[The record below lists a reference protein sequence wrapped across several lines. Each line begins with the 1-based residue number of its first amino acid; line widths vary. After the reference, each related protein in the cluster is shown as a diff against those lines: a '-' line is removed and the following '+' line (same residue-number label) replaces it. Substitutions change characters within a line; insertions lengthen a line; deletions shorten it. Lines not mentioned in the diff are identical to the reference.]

1 MAKRWLLLLVSGLM
15 VAVGLPTIAH
25 AAGPNLPVDIESV
38 AATSDQLGG
47 TLVLP
52 DGTATLTIEVRYT
65 ECIRGG
71 ACGDDPTVM
80 EVTIAEVAGSCSGA
94 ARCVMAPG
102 GRRQSFQRDV
112 AAYRNGYIREA
123 SPTLASLGFVNLRPD
138 SWLAVMVRL
147 RNPAGWSQTS
157 SSSLRVAPALD
168 PRDTVPTN
176 LTAPELGSYG
186 NSLSRDLAVGN
197 WITLWSIGR
206 WAPGAVT
213 APQAIRVQG
222 ARCPDAACRITDA
235 QYQASGLQS
244 TCQYPRNDMATQDLN
259 CGLQPSTAI
268 TAAEPCW
275 RARSQAQNRKGWS
288 AWAETA
294 VKCLPGVNA
303 GGGANNPPQGACPLC
318 RPDSPALDVGAIAPF
333 RPGVGLADLIVPSIT
348 RLPVLTAE
356 NNPVSAIAAQGAV
369 LNGTAYGAGG
379 STWRLPAGWRAHDP
393 LANTTFTLFA
403 CAATE
408 RASCQAVGSW
418 PASRLV
424 GQSPVLSSTGPLA
437 IQSPYARI
445 AQTTTLVNP
454 RGIETDQT
462 ALSDWVSVTTAA
474 SPASTPTPAPSADA
488 SGGGSP
494 AASGGGSASASDAA
508 QVPGSVDIPPALVAA
523 GVDGRVTPLVGTD
536 GAGTYQGTTLKVQVP
551 AVEPRGVKVT
561 ATATVTPARAGK
573 VWFTFTRTGPNGKVA
588 VGKTWKVK
596 VKGTK
601 AKQRWTFQD
610 SKPTGTYLL
619 IVRFVPAKKGKA
631 GAMVTKAILVK

>member
-1 MAKRWLLLLVSGLM
+1 MGKRLVSLLISGLLV
-15 VAVGLPTIAH
+15 ATAFPTIAH

-47 TLVLP
+47 TTVLP

-71 ACGDDPTVM
+71 ACGDDPSLM
-80 EVTIAEVAGSCSGA
+80 EVTVAEVPGACSG
-94 ARCVMAPG
+94 RGCVMTPG

-112 AAYRNGYIREA
+112 GAYRNGYIREA
-123 SPTLASLGFVNLRPD
+123 SPTLASLGLVNLRPD

-147 RNPAGWSQTS
+147 RNPAGWSQVI
-157 SSSLRVAPALD
+157 SSSLQVAPALD
-168 PRDTVPTN
+168 PRDTLPTN
-176 LTAPELGSYG
+176 LVPPELGSYR
-186 NSLSRDLAVGN
+186 NALSRELIQGS
-197 WITLWSIGR
+197 WISIWSVGR

-213 APQAIRVQG
+213 APKAIRVQG

-235 QYQASGLQS
+235 QYQASGLQR

-259 CGLQPSTAI
+259 CGLLPSTEI
-268 TAAEPCW
+268 TDAAPCW

-288 AWAETA
+288 AWAESA
-294 VKCLPGVNA
+294 VKCLPGINA
-303 GGGANNPPQGACPLC
+303 GGGANNPASGACPLC
-318 RPDSPALDVGAIAPF
+318 RPGSPALDVGAIAPF
-333 RPGVGLADLIVPSIT
+333 RPGVAVADLVLPSIS

-356 NNPVSAIAAQGAV
+356 NNPVSPIAARANV
-369 LNGTAYGAGG
+369 VNGTAYGAGG
-379 STWRLPAGWRAHDP
+379 ATWRMPAGWRAPDP

-403 CAATE
+403 CATTE
-408 RASCQAVGSW
+408 RTSCQALGGW

-424 GQSPVLSSTGPLA
+424 GQSPMLNSTGPLA
-437 IQSPYARI
+437 VQAPYARI

-462 ALSDWVSVTTAA
+462 ALSDWVAVTTAA
-474 SPASTPTPAPSADA
+474 SPPSDPNPTPSATPSGDT
-488 SGGGSP
+488 GGGNSD
-494 AASGGGSASASDAA
+494 AASGSGAPE
-508 QVPGSVDIPPALVAA
+508 VPGPVDIPPALAA
-523 GVDGRVTPLVGTD
+523 VGVDGRVTPLVGTD

-551 AVEPRGVKVT
+551 TVEPRGVKVT
-561 ATATVTPARAGK
+561 AVATVTPKQAGK

-601 AKQRWTFQD
+601 ARQRWTFQQ

-619 IVRFVPAKKGKA
+619 IVRFIPAKKGKA